1 MSDSPTHEAHVDK
14 LYAMRHSAA
23 HVLAQAVLQMFPEA
37 KLGVGP
43 VIDTG
48 FYYDF
53 ELPRTLIPEDLPIL
67 EKKMKMI
74 QKEAQK
80 FKRVEADGK
89 KVLEF
94 LKVAD
99 QPFKVELAEGFIAE
113 GKDLT
118 LYENVDRNDN
128 VKFVDLC
135 RGGHTE
141 NTKQIGSFKLMKI
154 SGAYWKGDENRPQL
168 QRIYGALFENKN
180 ELQAHLTMLREAKKR
195 DHRKLGKE
203 LNLFT
208 ISELVGAGL
217 PLLKPNGMAIRQETE
232 NYLWELHRTR
242 GYQRV
247 WTPHIAK
254 MALYETSGHAAKF
267 GDELFRVTGSQE
279 GEEFCMKPMNCPH
292 HMQIFADNHWSY
304 RDLPVRFFEP
314 ATVYRNEKTG
324 QLSGLTRVRAISQ
337 DDGHLFCRTDQIEE
351 EVKTIVEIIKEFF
364 GTLGMDDYWI
374 SLSVRDPEDM
384 SKYLGEAETWD
395 MAENALEDILKK
407 EKLTYKRVEGE
418 AAFYG
423 PKLDFMFKDAIG
435 REWQLS
441 TIQLD
446 FNLPE
451 RFDLS
456 FINKENERERPVV
469 IHRAI
474 SGSLERFMG
483 VMIEHFAGAFPTW
496 LAPVQVMVLPVSE
509 NFVDYAKEVHDHL
522 LSFGMRMKMDDS
534 NESLGK
540 KIRNAEK
547 AKIPYMLVIG
557 EKEVSSRGVAARS
570 YHTKEQNEHS
580 LEEFTNLLVAEV
592 GERKLPAKKTEV

>member
-1 MSDSPTHEAHVDK
+1 MSAGHEEHVDK

-43 VIDTG
+43 VIEHG

-53 ELPRTLIPEDLPIL
+53 ELPRTLIPEDLDIL
-67 EKKMKMI
+67 EKKMKEI
-74 QKEAQK
+74 QKEAQG
-80 FKRVEADGK
+80 FKRVEEEGER
-89 KVLEF
+89 VLEF
-94 LKVAD
+94 LKAAQ
-99 QPFKVELAEGFIAE
+99 QPFKVELAEDFIAE
-113 GKDLT
+113 GKQLS
-118 LYENVDRNDN
+118 LYENHDKNGE

-135 RGGHTE
+135 RGGHTDS
-141 NTKQIGSFKLMKI
+141 TKQIGFFKLHRI
-154 SGAYWKGDENRPQL
+154 AGAYWKGDEKRPQL
-168 QRIYGALFENKN
+168 QRIYGFLFETKE
-180 ELQAHLTMLREAKKR
+180 ELNAHLQMLEEAKKR
-195 DHRKLGKE
+195 DHRKLGVE

-217 PLLKPNGMAIRQETE
+217 PLLKPNGMVIRQEVE
-232 NYLWELHRTR
+232 NFLWELHRKR
-242 GYQRV
+242 GYERV

-254 MALYETSGHAAKF
+254 MDLYETSGHAAKF
-267 GDELFRVTGSQE
+267 GAELFKVQGAHE
-279 GEEFCMKPMNCPH
+279 GDDFCMKPMNCPH
-292 HMQIFADNHWSY
+292 HMQIFTDNHWSY
-304 RDLPVRFFEP
+304 RELPVRYFEP
-314 ATVYRNEKTG
+314 ATVYRNEKSG

-337 DDGHLFCRTDQIEE
+337 DDGHLFCRKDQIAE
-351 EVKTIVEIIKEFF
+351 EVKTIVSIIQHFY
-364 GTLGMDDYWI
+364 GTLGMTDYWI

-384 SKYLGEAETWD
+384 SKYLGEESTWN
-395 MAENALEDILKK
+395 MAESALEEILKN
-407 EKLTYKRVEGE
+407 EGLPYERVEGE

-451 RFDLS
+451 RFDLTYV
-456 FINKENERERPVV
+456 NENNEKERPVV

-496 LAPVQVMVLPVSE
+496 LAPKQVVILPVIDKFNE
-509 NFVDYAKEVHDHL
+509 YARELQTDLMNANVRVMLDE
-522 LSFGMRMKMDDS
+522 S

-547 AKIPYMLVIG
+547 AKVPWMLVVG
-557 EKEVSSRGVAARS
+557 EKEMESRGVAARS
-570 YHTKEQNEHS
+570 YKTKEQSELS
-580 LEEFTNLLVAEV
+580 YEEFKAMLLEQIQS
-592 GERKLPAKKTEV
+592 RSL

>member
-1 MSDSPTHEAHVDK
+1 MSHEEHVDK

-43 VIDTG
+43 VIEHG

-53 ELPRTLIPEDLPIL
+53 ELPRTLIPEDLKIL
-67 EKKMKMI
+67 EKKMKVI

-80 FKRVEADGK
+80 FKRVEEEGE
-89 KVLEF
+89 KVLKF
-94 LKVAD
+94 LKAAQ
-99 QPFKVELAEGFIAE
+99 QPFKVELAEDFIAD
-113 GKDLT
+113 GKQLS
-118 LYENVDRNDN
+118 LYENHDKTGE

-135 RGGHTE
+135 RGGHTDS
-141 NTKQIGSFKLMKI
+141 TKQIGAFKLDRI
-154 SGAYWKGDENRPQL
+154 AGAYWKGDEKRPQL
-168 QRIYGALFENKN
+168 QRIYGLLFETKD
-180 ELQAHLTMLREAKKR
+180 ELNAHLTMMREAKKR
-195 DHRKLGKE
+195 DHRKLGEE
-203 LNLFT
+203 LDLFT

-217 PLLKPNGMAIRQETE
+217 PLLKPNGMTIRHEVET
-232 NYLWELHRTR
+232 YLWEMHRTR

-267 GDELFRVTGSQE
+267 GAELFRVNGAHE
-279 GEEFCMKPMNCPH
+279 GDDFCMKPMNCPH
-292 HMQIFADNHWSY
+292 HMQIFTSNHWSY
-304 RDLPVRFFEP
+304 RDMPVRYFEP
-314 ATVYRNEKTG
+314 ATVYRNEKSG

-337 DDGHLFCRTDQIEE
+337 DDGHLFCRKDQIAE
-351 EVKTIVEIIKEFF
+351 EVKTIVEIIQMFY
-364 GTLGMDDYWI
+364 GTLGMAEDYWI

-384 SKYLGEAETWD
+384 SKYLGEPETWD
-395 MAENALEDILKK
+395 MAENALEDILKT
-407 EKLTYKRVEGE
+407 ENLPYKRIEGE

-456 FINKENERERPVV
+456 YINEDNAKERPVV

-483 VMIEHFAGAFPTW
+483 VIIEHFAGAFPTW
-496 LAPVQVMVLPVSE
+496 LAPTQAIVLPVSDK
-509 NFVDYAKEVHDHL
+509 FLDYANEVKEL
-522 LSFGMRMKMDDS
+522 LMQNNVRVKIDDTS
-534 NESLGK
+534 ESLGK
-540 KIRNAEK
+540 KIRNSEK

-557 EKEVSSRGVAARS
+557 EKEVESRSVAARS
-570 YHTKEQNEHS
+570 YHTKEQDVMS
-580 LEEFTNLLVAEV
+580 LDDFVKLITDEI
-592 GERKLPAKKTEV
+592 GERKLPAKQESA

>member
-1 MSDSPTHEAHVDK
+1 MSEGHEEHVDK
-14 LYAMRHSAA
+14 LFAMRHSAA

-43 VIDTG
+43 VIEHG

-53 ELPRTLIPEDLPIL
+53 ELPRTLIPEDLAII
-67 EKKMKMI
+67 EKKMKAI
-74 QKEAQK
+74 QKEAQA
-80 FKRVEADGK
+80 FKRVEEEGE

-94 LKVAD
+94 LKAAE
-99 QPFKVELAEGFIAE
+99 QPFKVELAADFLAE

-118 LYENVDRNDN
+118 LYENHDRNGN

-135 RGGHTE
+135 RGGHTDS
-141 NTKQIGSFKLMKI
+141 TKQIGYFKLNKI
-154 SGAYWKGDENRPQL
+154 AGAYWKGDEKRPQL
-168 QRIYGALFENKN
+168 QRIYGLLFEQKD
-180 ELQAHLTMLREAKKR
+180 ELKAHLHMLEEAKKR
-195 DHRKLGKE
+195 DHRKLGQE
-203 LNLFT
+203 LNIFT

-217 PLLKPNGMAIRQETE
+217 PLLKPNGMAIRAEVE
-232 NYLWELHRTR
+232 AYLWELHRTK

-267 GDELFRVTGSQE
+267 GAELFRVSGSEE
-279 GEEFCMKPMNCPH
+279 GEDFCMKPMNCPH

-304 RDLPVRFFEP
+304 RDMPVRYFEP
-314 ATVYRNEKTG
+314 ATVYRNEKSG
-324 QLSGLTRVRAISQ
+324 QLSGLTRVRAITQ
-337 DDGHLFCRTDQIEE
+337 DDGHLFCRKDQIAD
-351 EVKTIVEIIKEFF
+351 EVKTIVDIIQTFY
-364 GTLGMDDYWI
+364 GTLGMGENYWI

-395 MAENALEDILKK
+395 MAEKALEDILKT
-407 EKLTYKRVEGE
+407 EKLPYERIEGE

-456 FINKENERERPVV
+456 YINENNEKERPVV

-483 VMIEHFAGAFPTW
+483 VMIEHFAGAFPVW
-496 LAPVQVMVLPVSE
+496 LAPRQVVLLPVSE
-509 NFVDYAKEVHDHL
+509 KFNDYAKELHSELMELGVRVDTDE
-522 LSFGMRMKMDDS
+522 SS
-534 NESLGK
+534 ESLGK

-547 AKIPYMLVIG
+547 SKTPWMLVIG
-557 EKEVSSRGVAARS
+557 EKEVTARSVAARS
-570 YHTKEQNEHS
+570 YKTKEQTDMS
-580 LEEFTNLLVAEV
+580 YEEFKTMLLEQIKS
-592 GERKLPAKKTEV
+592 RSL

>member
-1 MSDSPTHEAHVDK
+1 MKATIDPDSK
-14 LYAMRHSAA
+14 IYKMRHSAA
-23 HVLAQAVLQMFPEA
+23 HVLAQAVLQVFPEA

-43 VIDTG
+43 VIEDG

-53 ELPRTLIPEDLPIL
+53 DLPRSLTPEDLKDL
-67 EKKMKMI
+67 EKRMKKI
-74 QKEAQK
+74 VKEKQAFVRK
-80 FKRVEADGK
+80 EMEGDAILG
-89 KVLEF
+89 F
-94 LKVAD
+94 LKD
-99 QPFKVELAEGFIAE
+99 QEQPYKIELAEEFIEE

-118 LYENVDRNDN
+118 LYENVNNRGD

-141 NTKQIGSFKLMKI
+141 DTGGIGAFKLHRI
-154 SGAYWKGDENRPQL
+154 AGAYWRGDENRPQL
-168 QRIYGALFENKN
+168 QRIYGLLFETKD
-180 ELQAHLTMLREAKKR
+180 ELKAHLDMLAEAEKR

-203 LNLFT
+203 LDIFT

-217 PLLKPNGMAIRQETE
+217 PLLKPNGMVIRQEVE
-232 NYLWELHRTR
+232 NYLWELHRAR

-254 MALYETSGHAAKF
+254 MDLYEQSGHASKF
-267 GDELFRVTGSQE
+267 GKELFRVDGAHE
-279 GEEFCMKPMNCPH
+279 DDHFCMKPMNCPH
-292 HMQIFADNHWSY
+292 HMQIYLDGQWSY
-304 RDLPVRFFEP
+304 RDMPVRYFEP
-314 ATVYRNEKTG
+314 ATVYRNEKSG
-324 QLSGLTRVRAISQ
+324 QLSGLTRVRAITQ
-337 DDGHLFCRTDQIEE
+337 DDGHLFCRKDQIAD
-351 EVKTIVEIIKEFF
+351 EVGTIVSIIKEFY
-364 GTLGMDDYWI
+364 GTLGMAESYWI

-384 SKYLGEAETWD
+384 SKYLGEPETWD
-395 MAENALEDILKK
+395 MAEAALEKIMTDADLPY
-407 EKLTYKRVEGE
+407 ERVEGE

-451 RFDLS
+451 RFKLHYID
-456 FINKENERERPVV
+456 ENNEKVRPVV

-496 LAPVQVMVLPVSE
+496 LAPVQAVVLPISD
-509 NFVDYAKEVHDHL
+509 NFMEYAEEVVNALKDAGVRVRL
-522 LSFGMRMKMDDS
+522 DDDTV
-534 NESLGK
+534 SLGK

-547 AKIPYMLVIG
+547 AKVPWMLVVG
-557 EKEVSSRGVAARS
+557 ESEVKERKVAARS
-570 YHTKEQNEHS
+570 YHTKEQS
-580 LEEFTNLLVAEV
+580 DFALDAFVAEISEEIA
-592 GERKLPAKKTEV
+592 ERRLP